1 MEYTI
6 NEINKKLRKY
16 IRKYNFIRP
25 HHSLGY
31 KKPADIVYGI

>member
-6 NEINKKLRKY
+6 DEINNKS
-16 IRKYNFIRP
+16 IP
-25 HHSLGY
+25 QHSLGY

>member
-6 NEINKKLRKY
+6 DEIKKKLRKY

-25 HHSLGY
+25 YHSLGY